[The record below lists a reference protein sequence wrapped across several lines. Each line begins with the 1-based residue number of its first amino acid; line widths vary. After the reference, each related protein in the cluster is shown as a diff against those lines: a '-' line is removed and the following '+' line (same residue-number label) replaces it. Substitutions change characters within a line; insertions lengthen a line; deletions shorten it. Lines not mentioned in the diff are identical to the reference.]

1 MEESIQLMPKHVCG
15 FIQRVDCSIL
25 ATGLESKRKR
35 TYRETLL
42 SRCMH
47 VMIGLTL
54 NLRDFIVFLT
64 GKMGE
69 IVKFPKIVRFPKRT
83 ESERAHGNFIV
94 LPEIVL

>member
-1 MEESIQLMPKHVCG
+1 
-15 FIQRVDCSIL
+15 
-25 ATGLESKRKR
+25 
-35 TYRETLL
+35 
-42 SRCMH
+42 MH